1 MSSTS
6 VRINTV
12 SPIFRCDD
20 VVDSNGSDTLT
31 DKVRAFLEDADR
43 GDHSHVILISSAM
56 VYGAWE
62 NNPSPLSEED
72 VVRPV
77 PSFTFAVTCLTAE
90 ALAEEW
96 RSRQS
101 GRTATI
107 LRPVPIVV
115 PSGNSRLV
123 LALAHAVSSESVG
136 SVMSAQFLHFDDLES
151 AIALVQMVKPDGV
164 FNVAPDGAI
173 SGERLGELAA
183 HPLRVKLPSWARDVV
198 DVLRWRLQRGPIP
211 PGLRQYTRHSW
222 TVSNEKLRAL
232 GWSPRVSNEEAYVEG
247 TTGSWISTL
256 SAKRRQELSLAAMG
270 VSGVAVIASVLVFV
284 RRVRRA
290 RR

>member
-1 MSSTS
+1 MSTTS
-6 VRINTV
+6 VRTNTV

-20 VVDSNGSDTLT
+20 VVDANGSDTST

-43 GDHSHVILISSAM
+43 GDHSHVILVSSAM

-62 NNPSPLSEED
+62 NNPLPLSEED

-90 ALAEEW
+90 ALVEEW
-96 RSRQS
+96 RTQHP
-101 GRTATI
+101 GRSATI
-107 LRPVPIVV
+107 LRPVPVVV

-151 AIALVQMVKPDGV
+151 AIALAQMVKPDGV

-173 SGERLGELAA
+173 SGERLSELAA
-183 HPLRVKLPSWARDVV
+183 HPLRVKLPGWARDVV

-232 GWSPRVSNEEAYVEG
+232 GWTPRVSNEEAYVEG

-270 VSGVAVIASVLVFV
+270 VGGAGVIASVFALV

-290 RR
+290 HR

>member
-1 MSSTS
+1 
-6 VRINTV
+6 
-12 SPIFRCDD
+12 
-20 VVDSNGSDTLT
+20 VVDSNGNDIST

-43 GDHSHVILISSAM
+43 SENSHVILVSSAM

-62 NNPSPLSEED
+62 NNPSPLSEDD

-77 PSFTFAVTCLTAE
+77 PSFTFAVSCLTAE
-90 ALAEEW
+90 ALVEQW
-96 RSRQS
+96 RSQQP
-101 GRTATI
+101 GRSATI
-107 LRPVPIVV
+107 LRPAPIVI

-151 AIALVQMVKPDGV
+151 AIALAQMVKPDGV

-173 SGERLGELAA
+173 SGERLSELAA
-183 HPLRVKLPSWARDVV
+183 HPLRVKLPRWARDVV

-222 TVSNEKLRAL
+222 VVSNEKLHTL
-232 GWSPRVSNEEAYVEG
+232 GWEPRVSNEEAYIEG

-270 VSGVAVIASVLVFV
+270 VGGALLIVSAIALV

-290 RR
+290 HH

>member
-1 MSSTS
+1 MSTTS
-6 VRINTV
+6 VRTHVI
-12 SPIFRCDD
+12 SPVFRCDD
-20 VVDSNGSDTLT
+20 VVDSNGSEIST

-43 GDHSHVILISSAM
+43 GDHSHVILVSSAM

-62 NNPSPLSEED
+62 NNPSPLSEDD

-77 PSFTFAVTCLTAE
+77 PSFMFAVSCLTAE
-90 ALAEEW
+90 ALVEQW
-96 RSRQS
+96 RVQAS

-107 LRPVPIVV
+107 LRPAPIVS

-151 AIALVQMVKPDGV
+151 AIALVQMTKPDGV

-173 SGERLGELAA
+173 SGERLSELAA
-183 HPLRVKLPSWARDVV
+183 HPLRVKLPRWARDVV
-198 DVLRWRLQRGPIP
+198 DVLRWRIQRGPIP
-211 PGLRQYTRHSW
+211 PGLRQYTRHGW
-222 TVSNEKLRAL
+222 VVSNEKLRTL
-232 GWSPRVSNEEAYVEG
+232 GWEPRVSNEEAYVEG
-247 TTGSWISTL
+247 TTGSWVSTL
-256 SAKRRQELSLAAMG
+256 SAKRRQELSLAGMAVG
-270 VSGVAVIASVLVFV
+270 AVVLIVSAFALV

>member
-1 MSSTS
+1 MSTTTAKS
-6 VRINTV
+6 TV
-12 SPIFRCDD
+12 SPVFRCDD
-20 VVDSNGSDTLT
+20 VMDTNGSDVST

-43 GDHSHVILISSAM
+43 DEHNHVILVSSAM

-62 NNPSPLSEED
+62 NNPSPLSEDD

-77 PSFTFAVTCLTAE
+77 PSFTYAVTCLTAE
-90 ALAEEW
+90 ALVEQW
-96 RSRQS
+96 RTLHP
-101 GRTATI
+101 GRSATI
-107 LRPVPIVV
+107 LRPAPVVV

-123 LALAHAVSSESVG
+123 LALAHAVSGESTG

-151 AIALVQMVKPDGV
+151 AIALSQMIKPDGV

-173 SGERLGELAA
+173 NGERLGELAA
-183 HPLRVKLPSWARDVV
+183 QPLRVKLPSWARDVI

-222 TVSNEKLRAL
+222 VVSNEKLRAL
-232 GWSPRVSNEEAYVEG
+232 GWAPRVSNEEAYVEG
-247 TTGSWISTL
+247 TAGSWISTL
-256 SAKRRQELSLAAMG
+256 SAKRRQELSLAGM
-270 VSGVAVIASVLVFV
+270 AVGGAAFIALIFAVV

>member
-1 MSSTS
+1 MSATSTR
-6 VRINTV
+6 VNVI

-20 VVDSNGSDTLT
+20 VVDSNGNDIST
-31 DKVRAFLEDADR
+31 DKVRAFLEGADR
-43 GDHSHVILISSAM
+43 SENSHVILVSSAM

-62 NNPSPLSEED
+62 NNPSPLSEDD

-77 PSFTFAVTCLTAE
+77 PSFAFAVSCLTAE
-90 ALAEEW
+90 ALVEQW
-96 RSRQS
+96 RSQQP
-101 GRTATI
+101 GRSATI
-107 LRPVPIVV
+107 LRPAPIVI

-123 LALAHAVSSESVG
+123 LAVAHAVSSESVG

-151 AIALVQMVKPDGV
+151 AIALAQMVKPDGV

-173 SGERLGELAA
+173 SGERLSELAA
-183 HPLRVKLPSWARDVV
+183 HPLRVKLPRWARDVV

-222 TVSNEKLRAL
+222 VVSNEKLHTL
-232 GWSPRVSNEEAYVEG
+232 GWEPRVSNEEAYIEG

-270 VSGVAVIASVLVFV
+270 VGGALLIVSAIALV

-290 RR
+290 HH

>member
-1 MSSTS
+1 MSATATQST
-6 VRINTV
+6 VV
-12 SPIFRCDD
+12 SPVFRCDD
-20 VVDSNGSDTLT
+20 VVDT
-31 DKVRAFLEDADR
+31 DGIETVADKARAFLETATRDES
-43 GDHSHVILISSAM
+43 SHVIVVSSAM

-77 PSFTFAVTCLTAE
+77 PAFAYGVACLTAE
-90 ALAEEW
+90 ALVDQW
-96 RSRQS
+96 RTEVP

-107 LRPVPIVV
+107 LRPAPVVV
-115 PSGNSRLV
+115 PGSNSRLV

-136 SVMSAQFLHFDDLES
+136 SVMAAQFLHFDDLES
-151 AIALVQMVKPDGV
+151 AIAIAQLAKPDGV
-164 FNVAPDGAI
+164 FNVAPDGFI

-183 HPLRVKLPSWARDVV
+183 HPLRVKLPRWARDVV

-211 PGLRQYTRHSW
+211 PGLRAYTRHGW
-222 TVSNEKLRAL
+222 VISNEKLRSL
-232 GWSPRVSNEEAYVEG
+232 GWVPRVSNEEAYVEG

-256 SAKRRQELSLAAMG
+256 SAKRRQEMSLAAMG
-270 VSGVAVIASVLVFV
+270 IAGAVIIASVFAII
-284 RRVRRA
+284 RRVQRA

>member
-1 MSSTS
+1 MSTTT
-6 VRINTV
+6 VQINGV

-20 VVDSNGSDTLT
+20 VVDANGSDIST

-43 GDHSHVILISSAM
+43 GDHNHVILVSSAM

-62 NNPSPLSEED
+62 NNPSPLSEDD

-77 PSFTFAVTCLTAE
+77 PSFTFAVSCLTAE
-90 ALAEEW
+90 ALVEQW
-96 RSRQS
+96 RTFRP
-101 GRTATI
+101 GRTATV
-107 LRPVPIVV
+107 LRPAPVVV
-115 PSGNSRLV
+115 PRGNSRLV

-151 AIALVQMVKPDGV
+151 AIALAQMVKPDGV

-183 HPLRVKLPSWARDVV
+183 QPLQVKLPSWARDIV
-198 DVLRWRLQRGPIP
+198 DVMRWRLQRGPIP

-222 TVSNEKLRAL
+222 VVSNEKLRAL
-232 GWSPRVSNEEAYVEG
+232 GWSARVSNEEAYVEG
-247 TTGSWISTL
+247 TTGSWVSTL
-256 SAKRRQELSLAAMG
+256 SAKRRQELSLGALSVTAL
-270 VSGVAVIASVLVFV
+270 AVIASIFAAV

-290 RR
+290 RH